1 MSIPYSKLSLF
12 LFLIYSSLKICLWW
26 CNGQGKEGKGLFK
39 VVFTKKCECDVWC
52 IFMILKS

>member
-52 IFMILKS
+52 IFHDP